1 MKYLLHIFIILF
13 IFSCAKNKENL
24 TSENPGALENDNYE
38 DKVNINLN
46 EPLLNNITD
55 PIYFNKNQKNI
66 YFGKNGSVSLNTET
80 NEYVITSIPE
90 NLPDIS
96 IQIPFSLIFDSHL
109 TDSVYNSKSSLFP
122 ANKYSLF
129 KIPEIIPFDKEL
141 SVESRPGI
149 GKYVALQI
157 SGNIGNKK
165 NISYYIC
172 YKTENY
178 KYAKFSFAIQENE
191 DFYSYPICEKYEKL
205 INNNIVSPLDIAAG
219 DYMFLNVLM
228 FRAYAK
234 GECYPGVEN
243 CKIYFKT
250 DIKYYLSLSS
260 I

>member
-24 TSENPGALENDNYE
+24 TSENLRKPENDNYE
-38 DKVNINLN
+38 NKNNLN
-46 EPLLNNITD
+46 
-55 PIYFNKNQKNI
+55 KQQKNI

-80 NEYVITSIPE
+80 DEYVITSIPE

-96 IQIPFSLIFDSHL
+96 IQLPFSLIFDSQL
-109 TDSVYNSKSSLFP
+109 TDSVYNTKSSLFP

-149 GKYVALQI
+149 GKYVTLQI

-172 YKTENY
+172 YNTENY
-178 KYAKFSFAIQENE
+178 KHAKFNFVIQETD

-205 INNNIVSPLDIAAG
+205 INNSIVTPLNIAAG